1 MREGLQW
8 LREQKEILIDESRT
22 PNLIKMLAGGRK
34 RDDWTDATEYALMG
48 LKFRTNGEAQ

>member
-48 LKFRTNGEAQ
+48 LKFKTNGEAQ